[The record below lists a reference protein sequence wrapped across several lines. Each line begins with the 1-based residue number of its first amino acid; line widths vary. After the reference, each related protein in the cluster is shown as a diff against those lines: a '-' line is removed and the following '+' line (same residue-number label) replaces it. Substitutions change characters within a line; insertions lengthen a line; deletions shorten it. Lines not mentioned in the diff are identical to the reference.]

1 MNLNDFGLL
10 IKTLRKSSVDQWGNP
25 WTRESLSRAVH
36 LSPDQLGRLERGDRK
51 YLDTQTLLLLADSF
65 NLTNLERKEFLY
77 AALGLSDE
85 QLFAREDSINQLNNL
100 LHEIENLQVPVLLLD
115 AYSDIVAAN
124 VSTLNLFLITPEL
137 LDYAKQIPAG
147 QNLLNLVYSPAF
159 GAREIFGSFWRKIA
173 TIEILLFRRST
184 LRYRHTA
191 YFNYLMKV
199 LLQEKQFDIDWY
211 FCQRYADR
219 YDLTYVHFL
228 YEHPRYG
235 PLSYLATETIISTK
249 KGELYLLAY
258 NPLDKT
264 TASIFK
270 NIKGDKENRIHRFA
284 SWPEKKVPIE
294 HDNY

>member
-10 IKTLRKSSVDQWGNP
+10 TKTLRKSSVDQWGNP

-77 AALGLSDE
+77 AAL
-85 QLFAREDSINQLNNL
+85 
-100 LHEIENLQVPVLLLD
+100 
-115 AYSDIVAAN
+115 
-124 VSTLNLFLITPEL
+124 PEL
-137 LDYAKQIPAG
+137 LDYTKQVPAG
-147 QNLLNLVYSPAF
+147 QNLLNLVYSPVF

-173 TIEILLFRRST
+173 TIEIILFRRST

-219 YDLTYVHFL
+219 YDLTYVNFL

>member
-1 MNLNDFGLL
+1 MNLTDFGLL

-51 YLDTQTLLLLADSF
+51 YLDTHTLMLLADSF

-85 QLFAREDSINQLNNL
+85 ELFSREDSIRLLNSL
-100 LHEIENLQVPVLLLD
+100 LAETENLQVPILIID
-115 AYSDIVAAN
+115 AYADIVAAN
-124 VSTLNLFLITPEL
+124 TATLNLFMMTPEL
-137 LDYAKQIPAG
+137 LNYTRQIPAG
-147 QNLLNLVYSPAF
+147 QNLLNMIYSPVF
-159 GAREIFGSFWRKIA
+159 GTRDILGSFWRKIA

-184 LRYRHTA
+184 LRYRHTG
-191 YFNYLMKV
+191 YFKYLFKI
-199 LLQEKQFDIDWY
+199 LLKEKQFDIDWY

-235 PLSYLATETIISTK
+235 PLSYIATETVICTK
-249 KGELYLLAY
+249 KGELYLLIY
-258 NPLDKT
+258 NPVDHA

-270 NIKGDKENRIHRFA
+270 SLKGTNENRVYRYA
-284 SWPEKKVPIE
+284 RWPEKKIPAE
-294 HDNY
+294 FKEE